1 MSITVSLGTNNSD
14 ERYLTKN
21 ITWTQKNVQCDV
33 YEPVDRLNPQIILD
47 KDKVDLTN
55 VNYMDIP
62 EFGRKYFITNIVGE
76 AGNKVSVYGHVD
88 VLSTYDAQIRRC
100 PLIAARSESHY
111 NFYLQDER
119 RLFNAYTWNQ
129 YITITDDQTDLD
141 NSDGEF
147 FEPDTI
153 ILIAMP

>member
-1 MSITVSLGTNNSD
+1 MSIRVSLGINRSD
-14 ERYLTKN
+14 ERYLTKDVFPVEDN
-21 ITWTQKNVQCDV
+21 IECDV

-47 KDKVDLTN
+47 KDRVDLTN
-55 VNYMDIP
+55 INYMEIP

-129 YITITDDQTDLD
+129 YITITDDQADI
-141 NSDGEF
+141 SDGEF
-147 FEPDTI
+147 FEPDTM

>member
-1 MSITVSLGTNNSD
+1 MSIRVSLGINRSD
-14 ERYLTKN
+14 ERYLTKDVFYPQN
-21 ITWTQKNVQCDV
+21 NVLCDV

-55 VNYMDIP
+55 INYMDIP

-76 AGNKVSVYGHVD
+76 AGNKVSIYGHVD
-88 VLSTYDAQIRRC
+88 VLSTYDAQIRNC

-111 NFYLQDER
+111 NFYLQDDK

-129 YITITDDQTDLD
+129 YINIA
-141 NSDGEF
+141 DGEA
-147 FEPDTI
+147 PNGDVGAPGPI
-153 ILIAMP
+153 IIITA